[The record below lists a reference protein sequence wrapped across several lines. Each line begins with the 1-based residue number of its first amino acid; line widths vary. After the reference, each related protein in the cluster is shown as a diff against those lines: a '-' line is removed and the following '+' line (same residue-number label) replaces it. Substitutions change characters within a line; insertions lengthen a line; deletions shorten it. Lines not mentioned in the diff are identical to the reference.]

1 MGRLIDLKR
10 VATCATNWAGG
21 EDRMAYARN
30 YLGHDTP
37 KLGFGM
43 MRLPKL
49 EDGSMDMEQICQMVD
64 VFMGAG
70 LTYFDTAYVY
80 DGGESEI
87 ATRKALVERYP
98 RDAFTVTTKANAWL
112 GNPTAEQT
120 KAQFQT
126 SMERLG
132 VDYLD
137 YYLLHAIQD
146 NNQQMYDDFGLWDW
160 IRDLKEQGVIR
171 AWGFSF
177 HAGPERLERL
187 LTAYPDIDFIQL
199 QINYAD
205 MEDAEVQ
212 ARANYEV
219 AREHGVPFT
228 VMEPVKGGTLANPP
242 RSVREIF
249 DAANQD
255 MSYASWAIRYAAS
268 MEGVLTVLSGMSTLD
283 QVRDNV
289 SYMGDFQPLSADE
302 QAVVARAQEALAG
315 VRQYKCTACHY
326 CTEGCPVGIPIPDF
340 LAAMNR
346 KLVFENESDARRRY
360 ARAAEK
366 AGVNASDCIGCGQC
380 EAACPQRL
388 PIISYLEEV
397 AAELE

>member
-1 MGRLIDLKR
+1 
-10 VATCATNWAGG
+10 
-21 EDRMAYARN
+21 MAYASD

-112 GNPTAEQT
+112 GSPTAEQT
-120 KAQFQT
+120 KAQLQT

-137 YYLLHAIQD
+137 YYLLHAVQD
-146 NNQQMYDDFGLWDW
+146 NNQQTYDDFGLWDW
-160 IRDLKEQGVIR
+160 IRGLKEQGIIR
-171 AWGFSF
+171 HWGFSY

-205 MEDAEVQ
+205 MEEPSVQ

-219 AREHGVPFT
+219 ARAHGVPFT
-228 VMEPVKGGTLANPP
+228 VMEPVKGGSLATPP
-242 RSVREIF
+242 RTVREIF
-249 DAANQD
+249 DAANPNV
-255 MSYASWAIRYAAS
+255 SYASWAIRYVAS
-268 MEGVLTVLSGMSTLD
+268 MEGVLTVLSGMSTLE
-283 QVRDNV
+283 QVQDNV
-289 SYMGDFQPLSADE
+289 SYMRSFQPLSTDE
-302 QAVVARAQEALAG
+302 QAVITRAQEALAS
-315 VRQYKCTACHY
+315 VHQYKCTGCHY
-326 CTEGCPVGIPIPDF
+326 CTDGCPMGIPIPDF
-340 LAAMNR
+340 FKAMNC
-346 KLVFENESDARRRY
+346 KLIFENEAEAKRRY
-360 ARAAEK
+360 TSTAEK

-388 PIISYLEEV
+388 PIIEYLAEI
-397 AAELE
+397 ADELE

>member
-1 MGRLIDLKR
+1 
-10 VATCATNWAGG
+10 
-21 EDRMAYARN
+21 MAYADN
-30 YLGHDTP
+30 YLGKDTP

-112 GNPTAEQT
+112 GSPTAEQT
-120 KAQFQT
+120 KAQLQT

-137 YYLLHAIQD
+137 YYLLHAVQD
-146 NNQQMYDDFGLWDW
+146 NNQQTYDDFGLWDW
-160 IRDLKEQGVIR
+160 IRGLKEQGIIR
-171 AWGFSF
+171 HWGFSY

-205 MEDAEVQ
+205 MEEPSVQ

-219 AREHGVPFT
+219 ARAHGVPFT
-228 VMEPVKGGTLANPP
+228 VMEPVKGGSLATPP
-242 RSVREIF
+242 RTVREIF
-249 DAANQD
+249 DAANPNV
-255 MSYASWAIRYAAS
+255 SYASWAIRYVAS
-268 MEGVLTVLSGMSTLD
+268 MEGVLTVLSGMSTLE
-283 QVRDNV
+283 QVQDNV
-289 SYMGDFQPLSADE
+289 SYMRSFQPLSTDE
-302 QAVVARAQEALAG
+302 QAVITRAQEALAS
-315 VRQYKCTACHY
+315 VHQYKCTGCHY
-326 CTEGCPVGIPIPDF
+326 CTDGCPMGIPIPDF
-340 LAAMNR
+340 FKAMNC
-346 KLVFENESDARRRY
+346 KLIFENESEAKRRY
-360 ARAAEK
+360 TSTAEK

-388 PIISYLEEV
+388 PIIEYLAEI
-397 AAELE
+397 ADELE

>member
-1 MGRLIDLKR
+1 
-10 VATCATNWAGG
+10 
-21 EDRMAYARN
+21 MAYADN

-80 DGGESEI
+80 DGGDSEI

-98 RDAFTVTTKANAWL
+98 RDSFTVTTKANAWL

-120 KAQFQT
+120 KDQLRI

-160 IRDLKEQGVIR
+160 IRGLKEQGIIR
-171 AWGFSF
+171 RWGFSF

-187 LTAYPDIDFIQL
+187 LTEYPDIDFIQL
-199 QINYAD
+199 QVNYAD
-205 MEDAEVQ
+205 MEEPSVQ

-219 AREHGVPFT
+219 AAAHGVPFT

-242 RSVREIF
+242 RVVREVF
-249 DAANQD
+249 DAANP
-255 MSYASWAIRYAAS
+255 RR
-268 MEGVLTVLSGMSTLD
+268 L
-283 QVRDNV
+283 VRQL
-289 SYMGDFQPLSADE
+289 GHPLRCQHAGRAHGA
-302 QAVVARAQEALAG
+302 QRHVHARAG
-315 VRQYKCTACHY
+315 DRQRWLH
-326 CTEGCPVGIPIPDF
+326 ER
-340 LAAMNR
+340 LQAAH
-346 KLVFENESDARRRY
+346 RRRAGCRRPCAGG
-360 ARAAEK
+360 AR
-366 AGVNASDCIGCGQC
+366 QC
-380 EAACPQRL
+380 APVQVHGLPLLHRRL
-388 PIISYLEEV
+388 PHGHPHPRLLCCHEPQ
-397 AAELE
+397 AHL